1 MAHKFPFTR
10 WRIEDVLDLE
20 YFLHADKESGCDK
33 ETLKQ
38 RDRSIFN
45 KIKANFTGKGDLDHD
60 NTPEARRYLI
70 KNWLEARREK
80 SNNKELPGG
89 LFHSTLRLLKWA
101 LAVLG
106 AFSGVGLALS
116 LLQYDGKMPINIAF
130 YGGLLIVLQFAIFI
144 LLITFGMWH
153 KFAAQFFTSLWW
165 DHLSRLLLCLK
176 PKAHKAAENAPSELR
191 ERMYALYGQLKI
203 QNSIYGNLFLLII
216 SPITLLFGL
225 CFNLAALVVTLVKLF
240 FTDLAFGWQSTLL
253 VPEQIHELVKLIARP
268 WSWMNIFREGI
279 GVPTLEQVQNS
290 HIILKDGVIHL
301 QTPDLVSW
309 AAFLCLGLLFYG
321 VLPRILIWL
330 LSLWKQRRALA
341 KLDFSHASCRELL
354 SRMRTP
360 QVVFHER
367 DKNSVAEPQT
377 GGQFQSK
384 QSKTGEQS
392 QSTEQ
397 NETGGL
403 GTPPDI
409 SIPMPPSG
417 EENGEEAVVL
427 LEEDLVEDAY
437 PAAIQT
443 LGEEMFQLS
452 IGEMLTVGGN
462 FKRNEESLKRLEQRQ
477 WRHNGAVL
485 LILSAWQPPI
495 DEKLELL
502 RHLRRVLPEHG
513 RIILLLIGKPRPD
526 SILTPPKPTDYDIWK
541 QRALALGDPWLEIIA
556 CE

>member
-20 YFLHADKESGCDK
+20 YFLHADKENDCDK

-60 NTPEARRYLI
+60 NTPEVRRYLI

-80 SNNKELPGG
+80 SNDKQLPGG

-101 LAVLG
+101 LAILG
-106 AFSGVGLALS
+106 AFSGMGLALS

-191 ERMYALYGQLKI
+191 ERMYALCGQLKI
-203 QNSIYGNLFLLII
+203 QNSIYGSLFLLTI

-240 FTDLAFGWQSTLL
+240 FTDLAFGWQSTILTPDQFHCL
-253 VPEQIHELVKLIARP
+253 AKGIALP
-268 WSWMNIFREGI
+268 WSWMNMFREGI

-290 HIILKDGVIHL
+290 QIILKDGVFNL
-301 QTPDLVSW
+301 PTPALASW
-309 AAFLCLGLLFYG
+309 ATFLCLGLFVYG
-321 VLPRILIWL
+321 VLPRILLWG
-330 LSLWKQRRALA
+330 LSFWKQRRALA
-341 KLDFSHASCRELL
+341 QSEFSHASCQELL
-354 SRMRTP
+354 RRMRTP
-360 QVVFHER
+360 QVDFRER
-367 DKNSVAEPQT
+367 KNSSAETKISPEALQT
-377 GGQFQSK
+377 TTGVQAQSEL
-384 QSKTGEQS
+384 SKANEQDPLPDV
-392 QSTEQ
+392 TIP
-397 NETGGL
+397 
-403 GTPPDI
+403 TPPPGD
-409 SIPMPPSG
+409 
-417 EENGEEAVVL
+417 GEEAVAL
-427 LEEDLVEDAY
+427 LEEDLVPNAS
-437 PAAIQT
+437 PAVIQT
-443 LGEEMFQLS
+443 LGQELFQLS
-452 IGEMLTVGGN
+452 IGEMLIVGGS
-462 FKRNEESLKRLEQRQ
+462 FKREEESLKRLERRQ
-477 WRHNGAVL
+477 WRHSGAVL

-495 DEKLELL
+495 EEKLELL
-502 RHLRRVLPEHG
+502 RHLRRILPEHG
-513 RIILLLIGKPRPD
+513 RIILLLIGKPRSD
-526 SILTPPKPTDYDIWK
+526 SILTPPKSTDYDIWK
-541 QRALALGDPWLEIIA
+541 QRALALGDPHLEIIA